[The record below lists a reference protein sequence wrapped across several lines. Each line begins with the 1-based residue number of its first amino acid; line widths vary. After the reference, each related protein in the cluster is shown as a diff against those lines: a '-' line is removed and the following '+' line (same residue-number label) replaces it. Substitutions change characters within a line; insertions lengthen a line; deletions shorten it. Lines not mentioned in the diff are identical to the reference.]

1 MPTETFSEADFRILG
16 LEPGA
21 DRFAVKQAYRNL
33 AKKWHPDRFH
43 TRPYEIRALAEDKFR
58 EINEAYERIAASWQ
72 KKPAQKA
79 GSKPG
84 FDRSRVAK
92 IKVPRARPPRPAGPA
107 WSSRLVRIA
116 AGGLFILVCIAALMQ
131 LPSFYSG
138 PANENAQ
145 DRGSGDHADSG
156 RGKQADQE
164 SDAPN
169 PAEPDPAQAPVPAPP
184 LLQAIP
190 ESQPESAPQFFTIGS
205 NASEVLLIQ
214 GAPTRVHGQ
223 TWVYGLSEVFFKNG
237 QVWKYNNF
245 DGSLKVRLEPRLAEG
260 KSPPSHITL
269 GSTEDEVLA
278 VQGTPTRI
286 EGEKWYYGFAEVR
299 FKDGRLRE
307 YDNYFGNLKIRLL
320 PSNSSVTQPRRSFTI
335 GSTPDEVLA
344 VQGTPTSI
352 HGNSWTFDFS
362 NVFFRDGKVQQVSN
376 TDGVLRFVPPMES
389 AGNS

>member
-1 MPTETFSEADFRILG
+1 MGMPSETFSEADFRVLG

-79 GSKPG
+79 GPKPG

-92 IKVPRARPPRPAGPA
+92 IKVPRARPPKPEGPA
-107 WSSRLVRIA
+107 RSTRFVRIA

-138 PANENAQ
+138 PANDAK
-145 DRGSGDHADSG
+145 DRVAVDQTDPG
-156 RGKQADQE
+156 REKQVEKE
-164 SDAPN
+164 SDTPN
-169 PAEPDPAQAPVPAPP
+169 PAEPEQSSAPMPAPP
-184 LLQAIP
+184 LLQAP
-190 ESQPESAPQFFTIGS
+190 ESQPESPSRFFTIGS

-214 GAPTRVHGQ
+214 GAPARVHGQ
-223 TWVYGLSEVFFKNG
+223 TWVYGLSEIYFKNG

-269 GSTEDEVLA
+269 GSSEDEVLA

-286 EGEKWYYGFAEVR
+286 DGDKWYYGFAEVR

-307 YDNYFGNLKIRLL
+307 YDNYFGNLKVRVL
-320 PSNSSVTQPRRSFTI
+320 PSNSSTAQPRRFFTI

-376 TDGVLRFVPPMES
+376 TDGVLRFVPPTES